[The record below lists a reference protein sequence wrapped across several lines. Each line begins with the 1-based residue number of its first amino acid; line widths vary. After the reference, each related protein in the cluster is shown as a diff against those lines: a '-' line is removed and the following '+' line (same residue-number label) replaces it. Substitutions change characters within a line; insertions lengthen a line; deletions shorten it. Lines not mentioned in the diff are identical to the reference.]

1 MQEWMWEKENVIRL
15 TIVTGN
21 QTFPYNTTTVPQP
34 ELTTQLPFLDTLGYN
49 AVQVSARSLYSTH
62 TTQLPFLDTLGYN
75 AVQVSAWSL
84 YSTHTTQLPF
94 LDTLGYNAVQVS
106 APSLNSI
113 LQRKSDLCTPRKET
127 ARRQIPMSTFM
138 DL

>member
-21 QTFPYNTTTVPQP
+21 QTFPYNTTLPQP

-49 AVQVSARSLYSTH
+49 AVQVSAS
-62 TTQLPFLDTLGYN
+62 FTLQY
-75 AVQVSAWSL
+75 
-84 YSTHTTQLPF
+84 T
-94 LDTLGYNAVQVS
+94 
-106 APSLNSI
+106 

-127 ARRQIPMSTFM
+127 ARRQVPFFHIHGSVSDLYIPQSH
-138 DL
+138 LPRKVLWCKNHENPSE